1 MKLNL
6 KAKYSRREGAP
17 VSDRSA
23 HAKALV
29 RRPFAP
35 GVHGPTGNKR
45 TTEYAKQLREKQKA
59 KRIYG
64 LNERQFRNLFD
75 EAASKQG
82 NTGETLV
89 RLLELRLDNAV
100 YRAGFAKTRA
110 AARQF
115 VSHAHFDVN
124 GKKVNIPSYRVRPG
138 EMIAVRGIKQGKGN
152 WKTAAETLA
161 KHEAPSWIALTR
173 GELSAKV
180 TGAPADKELQ
190 QPFDVKLIVE
200 FYSRQ

>member
-1 MKLNL
+1 MRLNL
-6 KAKYSRREGAP
+6 KAKFSRREGAP

-35 GVHGPTGNKR
+35 GVHGPNGNKR

-89 RLLELRLDNAV
+89 RLLEMRLDNAV

-115 VSHAHFDVN
+115 VSHAHFNVN
-124 GKKVNIPSYRVRPG
+124 GKKVNIPSYRVRSG
-138 EMIAVRGIKQGKGN
+138 EVIGVRQNKQNKGN
-152 WKTAAETLA
+152 WKGAAETLS
-161 KHEAPSWIALTR
+161 KHQAPSW
-173 GELSAKV
+173 LSLNGGDMSVKV
-180 TGAPADKELQ
+180 TGAPMGQELQ

>member
-1 MKLNL
+1 MRLNL
-6 KAKYSRREGAP
+6 KAKFSRREGTQ
-17 VSDRSA
+17 VSDRAA
-23 HAKALV
+23 HTKALV
-29 RRPFAP
+29 RRPYGP
-35 GVHGPTGNKR
+35 GVHGPSGHKR
-45 TTEYAKQLREKQKA
+45 STEYAKQLREKQKA

-64 LNERQFRNLFD
+64 LNERQFRNIFD

-82 NTGETLV
+82 DTGEMLV

-124 GKKVNIPSYRVRPG
+124 GKKVNIPSYRVRSG
-138 EMIAVRGIKQGKGN
+138 EMIAVRQNKRGKGN
-152 WKTAAETLA
+152 WKGMEETLA
-161 KHEAPSWIALTR
+161 KHQGPSWLSLNQGDLTV
-173 GELSAKV
+173 KV
-180 TGAPADKELQ
+180 TGAPAGEELKQ
-190 QPFDVKLIVE
+190 SFDAKLIVE

>member
-1 MKLNL
+1 
-6 KAKYSRREGAP
+6 
-17 VSDRSA
+17 
-23 HAKALV
+23 
-29 RRPFAP
+29 
-35 GVHGPTGNKR
+35 
-45 TTEYAKQLREKQKA
+45 LREKQKA

-82 NTGETLV
+82 DTGETLV

-138 EMIAVRGIKQGKGN
+138 EMISVRGIKQNKGN

-161 KHEAPSWIALTR
+161 KHEAPSWLALTR
-173 GELSAKV
+173 GGELSAKV
-180 TGAPADKELQ
+180 TGAPAGTELQ

>member
-1 MKLNL
+1 MRLNL
-6 KAKYSRREGAP
+6 KAKFSRREGAP

-23 HAKALV
+23 HVKALV
-29 RRPFAP
+29 RRPYAP
-35 GVHGPTGNKR
+35 GVHGPSGGKR
-45 TTEYAKQLREKQKA
+45 TTEFAKQLREKQKA

-89 RLLELRLDNAV
+89 RLLETRLDNAV

-124 GKKVNIPSYRVRPG
+124 GKKVNIPSYRVRSG
-138 EMIAVRGIKQGKGN
+138 EVIGVRKNKQNKGN
-152 WKTAAETLA
+152 WKGATETLS
-161 KHEAPSWIALTR
+161 KHQAPSWLSLN
-173 GELSAKV
+173 GSDMSAKV
-180 TGAPADKELQ
+180 TGVPLGQELQ

>member
-1 MKLNL
+1 MKLFL
-6 KAKYSRREGAP
+6 KGDRCYGDKCAYERRAYPPGQHGQRRTKL
-17 VSDRSA
+17 SDYG
-23 HAKALV
+23 L
-29 RRPFAP
+29 
-35 GVHGPTGNKR
+35 
-45 TTEYAKQLREKQKA
+45 QLREKQKA

-64 LNERQFRNLFD
+64 LNERQFRNIFD

-82 NTGETLV
+82 DTGEMLV

-124 GKKVNIPSYRVRPG
+124 GKKVNIPSYRVRSG
-138 EMIAVRGIKQGKGN
+138 EMISIRQNKRGKGN
-152 WKTAAETLA
+152 WKGMEETLS
-161 KHEAPSWIALTR
+161 KHQGPSW
-173 GELSAKV
+173 LSLNKGDLAVKV
-180 TGAPADKELQ
+180 TGAPMGEELKQ
-190 QPFDVKLIVE
+190 SFDVKLIVE